1 MGIPVRTLTPAE
13 IQQEQPQAQAIST
26 ASRLAVQP
34 GQFVFFAAFDG
45 TSNERDEQVEK
56 WGEV

>member
-13 IQQEQPQAQAIST
+13 IQQAQQQAQAIST

-34 GQFVFFAAFDG
+34 NQFGD
-45 TSNERDEQVEK
+45 
-56 WGEV
+56 

>member
-1 MGIPVRTLTPAE
+1 MGDIVRTLTQEELQQAL
-13 IQQEQPQAQAIST
+13 QQEQAI
-26 ASRLAVQP
+26 ASASALAVQA

-45 TSNERDEQVEK
+45 TNNERDEQVEK